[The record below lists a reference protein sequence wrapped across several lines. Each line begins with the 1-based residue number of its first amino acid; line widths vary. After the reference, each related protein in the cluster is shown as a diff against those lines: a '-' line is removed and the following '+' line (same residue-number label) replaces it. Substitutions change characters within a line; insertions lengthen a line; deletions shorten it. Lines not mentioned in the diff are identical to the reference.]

1 MSTVI
6 GDRMLSGGAVKY
18 HRGQGIA
25 RNIASSVI
33 GSVGNALVSAIAKK
47 VKGDGFKV
55 TGMGKKKAGRPK
67 KTNKKKK

>member
-18 HRGQGIA
+18 HSSGQGIA

-47 VKGDGFKV
+47 
-55 TGMGKKKAGRPK
+55 
-67 KTNKKKK
+67 

>member
-6 GDRMLSGGAVKY
+6 GKRMIDGAGVKY
-18 HRGQGIA
+18 HSAGNGLA
-25 RNIASSVI
+25 RNVASSLI
-33 GSVGNALVSAIAKK
+33 GSVGNALVNAIAKK

-55 TGMGKKKAGRPK
+55 AGEGNKKKAK